1 MRKFK
6 TAGKKRTNYI
16 YYTAEGRKVEIT
28 PNEDGMDETWITLLH
43 GMDDEEVNAER
54 RELYHVPVHLESY
67 SSLEDGQ
74 VSDHNTYLEDH
85 ALSPLEEM
93 IRILEEQEQV
103 DKMSKLQDAI
113 ATLQPQQI
121 ALIKKVFYDKRS
133 NVDIAAEEGVTEAA
147 IRNRLKKI
155 YSNLQKKMK
164 K

>member
-1 MRKFK
+1 
-6 TAGKKRTNYI
+6 
-16 YYTAEGRKVEIT
+16 
-28 PNEDGMDETWITLLH
+28 
-43 GMDDEEVNAER
+43 MDDEEVNAER